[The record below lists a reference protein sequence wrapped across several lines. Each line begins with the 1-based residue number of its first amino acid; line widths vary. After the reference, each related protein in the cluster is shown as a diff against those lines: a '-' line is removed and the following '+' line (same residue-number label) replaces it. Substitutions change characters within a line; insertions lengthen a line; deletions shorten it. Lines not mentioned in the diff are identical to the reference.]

1 MDVAPESDSIV
12 VPVTSGR
19 RLALQVLG
27 CVVAAILL
35 TITAFVIARY
45 VI

>member
-1 MDVAPESDSIV
+1 MDVVPESDSIV

-19 RLALQVLG
+19 NLALQVLG
-27 CVVAAILL
+27 CVVVAILL
-35 TITAFVIARY
+35 TIVAFVLARY